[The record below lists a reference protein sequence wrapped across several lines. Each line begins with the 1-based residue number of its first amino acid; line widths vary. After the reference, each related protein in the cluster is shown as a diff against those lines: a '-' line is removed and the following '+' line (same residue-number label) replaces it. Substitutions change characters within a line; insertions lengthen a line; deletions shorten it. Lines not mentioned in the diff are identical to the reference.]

1 MIKLTRYDGTAFYLN
16 SDVILYVE
24 ATPDTILTLDTRD
37 KVMVR
42 ESVEEV
48 IERVI
53 EFKRKVFRGDLEFK
67 RDPNLDAIE

>member
-1 MIKLTRYDGTAFYLN
+1 MISLTRYDGSVFYIN
-16 SDVILYVE
+16 CDVILYVE

-48 IERVI
+48 IDKVV

-67 RDPNLDAIE
+67 RDPDVDSIE